1 MKNGDNISDEYLNSF
16 VDDELDDA
24 ERNQLFEALD
34 RDPQIN
40 ARVHEARRLKELIQY
55 AYSVPF
61 DRHDALR
68 RTSSRL
74 FLAFAAT
81 LLLATGVVG
90 GWILHGMPPVA
101 PDEISRVASAVKKQ
115 GVVIQVS
122 EHDPAKWNIALLNAK
137 NIRNEFPAEKMDN
150 EIVAYGGGLA
160 MLKKTGTEH
169 DRRLEAAAR
178 AGVKLLACGNTMRDT
193 HTSKAELNPVV
204 EVVKAGVVEIMQKQ
218 QQGYSYIR
226 P

>member
-1 MKNGDNISDEYLNSF
+1 
-16 VDDELDDA
+16 
-24 ERNQLFEALD
+24 
-34 RDPQIN
+34 
-40 ARVHEARRLKELIQY
+40 
-55 AYSVPF
+55 
-61 DRHDALR
+61 
-68 RTSSRL
+68 
-74 FLAFAAT
+74 
-81 LLLATGVVG
+81 
-90 GWILHGMPPVA
+90 
-101 PDEISRVASAVKKQ
+101 
-115 GVVIQVS
+115 
-122 EHDPAKWNIALLNAK
+122 
-137 NIRNEFPAEKMDN
+137 
-150 EIVAYGGGLA
+150 